1 MKIALIGYGKM
12 GQMIESIAPTHQ
24 IEVVAHFDEFNLL
37 KDSEEHRTLL
47 KDVNILV
54 DFSTPSS
61 VVDNIR
67 IGIKFAKNM
76 VVGTTGW
83 YDQMGEIKSLVKE
96 ADIGF
101 IYGSNFSL
109 GVNLMFK
116 IVDYASGLFTAFDE
130 YDSYIEENHHKMK
143 KDSPSG
149 TALVIKKIME
159 EKYLNR
165 EIHVNSVRAGYGPG
179 THSTNFDSAVDSVRI
194 EHIARNRQ
202 GFVEGTFLA
211 AKWIYNK
218 KGFFEFN
225 DVLNDIICDK

>member
-12 GQMIESIAPTHQ
+12 GQMIEAIAPTHQ

-67 IGIKFAKNM
+67 IGVKLAKNM

-83 YDQMGEIKSLVKE
+83 YDQMEEVKLLVKE

-101 IYGSNFSL
+101 IYGSNF
-109 GVNLMFK
+109 
-116 IVDYASGLFTAFDE
+116 
-130 YDSYIEENHHKMK
+130 
-143 KDSPSG
+143 
-149 TALVIKKIME
+149 
-159 EKYLNR
+159 
-165 EIHVNSVRAGYGPG
+165 
-179 THSTNFDSAVDSVRI
+179 
-194 EHIARNRQ
+194 
-202 GFVEGTFLA
+202 
-211 AKWIYNK
+211 
-218 KGFFEFN
+218 
-225 DVLNDIICDK
+225 